1 MKRSVNAWPLH
12 NQDNEVDPCHL
23 RFSKSQILFHFLK
36 NFHHD
41 FPYLVCCSFRWKLD
55 WWRIYPMLWWPQHP
69 GRQVRLDWRHW
80 NRSMPTQSLG
90 RFPWSSSHFHHG
102 KWWHRIC
109 NILIFQCNNNF
120 RAQNTTLQS
129 IFVFDQNEATVTADC
144 EGQITYT
151 YGNLSDLNYCG
162 SKSDKSMEKLGKN
175 VSLNPRTQCGYFQC
189 LGMITLQ
196 CEGACNDQ

>member
-23 RFSKSQILFHFLK
+23 RCSKSQILFLCFK
-36 NFHHD
+36 NYQHN
-41 FPYLVCCSFRWKLD
+41 FPYLVCCRFRWKLD

-109 NILIFQCNNNF
+109 NTFWFFNAITIFAHKILLCRAFLCLIKMKQRWRQIAKVKSLTLMATF
-120 RAQNTTLQS
+120 RTWTT
-129 IFVFDQNEATVTADC
+129 VEVKATNPWKSWAKMFLWIREPNAD
-144 EGQITYT
+144 I
-151 YGNLSDLNYCG
+151 S
-162 SKSDKSMEKLGKN
+162 N
-175 VSLNPRTQCGYFQC
+175 V
-189 LGMITLQ
+189 
-196 CEGACNDQ
+196 